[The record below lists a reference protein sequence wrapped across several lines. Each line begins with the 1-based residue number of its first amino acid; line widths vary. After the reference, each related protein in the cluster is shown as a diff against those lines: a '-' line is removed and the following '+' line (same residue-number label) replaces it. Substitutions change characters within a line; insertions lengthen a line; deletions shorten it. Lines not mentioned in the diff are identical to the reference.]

1 MNIYS
6 LKLTATVINV
16 FTVAKVLALIFV
28 IVLGLWQLIA
38 GGMLIQSCFLKY
50 YNIYKRSLFFFQ
62 QTIETISQMLL
73 KGQVTVLE
81 TLHLHSIQY
90 FLHTAAGWSSFSS

>member
-16 FTVAKVLALIFV
+16 FTVTKVLALIFV

-50 YNIYKRSLFFFQ
+50 YNIYKRSLFFFS
-62 QTIETISQMLL
+62 TDHRDNFTNAFEGTSNCAGDAALAFY
-73 KGQVTVLE
+73 
-81 TLHLHSIQY
+81 SILFAY
-90 FLHTAAGWSSFSS
+90 SGWLV